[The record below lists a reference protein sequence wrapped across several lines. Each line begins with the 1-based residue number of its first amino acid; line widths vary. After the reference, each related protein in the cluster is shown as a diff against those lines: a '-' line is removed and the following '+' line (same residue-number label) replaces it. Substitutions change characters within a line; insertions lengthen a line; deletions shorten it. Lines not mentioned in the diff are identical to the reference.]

1 MLLKNLATV
10 SLGVVLS
17 LKAMIKDEE
26 VYRPDLTTIENRK
39 KTLADEQSNY
49 RIRSDYPASD
59 YFAFDAA
66 AIDPTAQKTAIFGS
80 KTASCKLQNLNL
92 PTSDT
97 YVFSAALELTPEP
110 STPEKTV

>member
-1 MLLKNLATV
+1 MLLKNLVTV

-66 AIDPTAQKTAIFGS
+66 TIDPTAQKTAIFGS
-80 KTASCKLQNLNL
+80 KTALCKLQNLNL